1 MSPIRLGRSG
11 SSNMSAMSPWWLLL
25 LAAYALGTFPTAHL
39 VGRLVGHDPT
49 TEGSGNPGATNMY
62 RVAGRWAGALVLLGD
77 LLKGIAPTLVA
88 LLLASRAVALGCAL
102 AAVIGHIAP
111 LTRRLRGGKGVATY
125 GGGSLVM
132 WPYVAVGAVV
142 LFLILTKWSGRPS
155 VGSLIAVPLLSVGV
169 GIEVALGRVQWWEAV
184 LLAALAAL
192 IVFLHRGN
200 IVRLARREEARMEN
214 VFTRRSA
221 KTTS

>member
-1 MSPIRLGRSG
+1 
-11 SSNMSAMSPWWLLL
+11 MSPWWLLL

-62 RVAGRWAGALVLLGD
+62 RVAGRTAGALVLIGD
-77 LLKGIAPTLVA
+77 LIKGVTPTLLA

-125 GGGSLVM
+125 GGGALVM
-132 WPYVAVGAVV
+132 WPYVTAGAVLV
-142 LFLILTKWSGRPS
+142 FIVVSKWSGRPS
-155 VGSLIAVPLLSVGV
+155 VASLVAVPLVPVGV
-169 GIEVALGRVQWWEAV
+169 GIEVALGGVRWWEAV
-184 LLAALAAL
+184 LLGALAVL
-192 IVFLHRGN
+192 IVCLHWGN
-200 IVRLARREEARMEN
+200 IVRLARREEARLEN

-221 KTTS
+221 DPTS

>member
-1 MSPIRLGRSG
+1 
-11 SSNMSAMSPWWLLL
+11 MSPWWLLL

-62 RVAGRWAGALVLLGD
+62 RVAGRTAGALVLIGD
-77 LLKGIAPTLVA
+77 LIKGATPTLLA

-125 GGGSLVM
+125 GGGALVM
-132 WPYVAVGAVV
+132 WPYVTAGAVLV
-142 LFLILTKWSGRPS
+142 FIVVSKWSGRPS
-155 VGSLIAVPLLSVGV
+155 VASLVAVPLVPVGV
-169 GIEVALGRVQWWEAV
+169 GIEVALGGVRWWEAV
-184 LLAALAAL
+184 LLGALAVL
-192 IVFLHRGN
+192 IVCLHWRN
-200 IVRLARREEARMEN
+200 IVRLARREEARLEN

-221 KTTS
+221 NPTS